1 MMVVI
6 AMMMVIMMA
15 VVFMMTIKNT
25 NASTEK
31 NTPSNHYATL

>member
-1 MMVVI
+1 MVVI

-25 NASTEK
+25 NASTE
-31 NTPSNHYATL
+31 NN